1 MDWLKEKGLFR
12 GTAGNAMRL
21 GLCSRSGDVIEPV
34 LKPQWW
40 VDMKDMAAE
49 AIAAAK
55 DKRLTIIPSEFEA
68 TWFRQVLSISA
79 TLAAANRIAIVWKQT
94 SKPAYNAL
102 GMKSARSHGLWHFR
116 PEQAAC
122 SLTPGGDSG

>member
-1 MDWLKEKGLFR
+1 MEWLEEKGLYR

-49 AIAAAK
+49 AVAAAK

-68 TWFRQVLSISA
+68 TWFRCAASPNMRLHSLSHAVSGRQRHVTYPMLA
-79 TLAAANRIAIVWKQT
+79 SPAWYYTL
-94 SKPAYNAL
+94 PA
-102 GMKSARSHGLWHFR
+102 S
-116 PEQAAC
+116 
-122 SLTPGGDSG
+122 

>member
-1 MDWLKEKGLFR
+1 MTVVDWLKEKGLFR

-68 TWFRQVLSISA
+68 TWFRQVLS
-79 TLAAANRIAIVWKQT
+79 TLA
-94 SKPAYNAL
+94 
-102 GMKSARSHGLWHFR
+102 
-116 PEQAAC
+116 
-122 SLTPGGDSG
+122 SLLLLTELQM